1 MGAQGIF
8 LEMAFLSSSLFFFP
22 KWKEGGNCWKL
33 LSFSSFFYF
42 ISPAGLSGSHAAM
55 QLSFK
60 SKSPP
65 CAQDVKN
72 TGAVRKGRS
81 DNNNNNNNLLFFFFL
96 FFSSLLNWITSSVT
110 HEFPYNQL
118 KRPKGDFL
126 LRLLFLHPFGFFWMT
141 SSSPAYRVIIF
152 YFWGVLQLKSAGNHL
167 YKKKKKLLCVC
178 VSTIVTIIP
187 DQKKRRLLS
196 IKVNGSFKKL
206 LERIYINISGNDFLS
221 FFFFDFISGAK
232 CFLWSIDI

>member
-1 MGAQGIF
+1 
-8 LEMAFLSSSLFFFP
+8 
-22 KWKEGGNCWKL
+22 
-33 LSFSSFFYF
+33 
-42 ISPAGLSGSHAAM
+42 
-55 QLSFK
+55 
-60 SKSPP
+60 
-65 CAQDVKN
+65 
-72 TGAVRKGRS
+72 
-81 DNNNNNNNLLFFFFL
+81 
-96 FFSSLLNWITSSVT
+96 
-110 HEFPYNQL
+110 
-118 KRPKGDFL
+118 
-126 LRLLFLHPFGFFWMT
+126 MT

-221 FFFFDFISGAK
+221 FFFLILFWEQNVFFDRSTFNSLILSMQIRLETNELS
-232 CFLWSIDI
+232 FLFSSLSHVNSWTFTKKKKNKKVGCYFGRYGPATFL